1 MNDTEYLSKKF
12 DRDKLYFLLTT
23 IPRGRV
29 VTYGRLAG
37 MLGNR
42 LWARAVGNALHRNPD
57 GEKYPCYKVVNSK
70 GELAD
75 SFVFG
80 GIEEQKRRLEAE
92 GITVIDN
99 KVDLKKY
106 GY

>member
-1 MNDTEYLSKKF
+1 M
-12 DRDKLYFLLTT
+12 
-23 IPRGRV
+23 
-29 VTYGRLAG
+29 
-37 MLGNR
+37 
-42 LWARAVGNALHRNPD
+42 
-57 GEKYPCYKVVNSK
+57 